1 MYHLRKQNENNK
13 KQDGKGQILVCA
25 PSNVAVDQ
33 LAEKISRTGL
43 KVVRMAAKSRE
54 ADGVTMKSVERLTL
68 HHMVRFYEGPGGKDL
83 RRYQLL
89 KDETGELVAKDLH
102 KYRAL
107 VRKVE
112 REILTEADVICC
124 TCVGAGDPR
133 LKDFRFH
140 QLLIDEST
148 QSMEAECLIPIVMG
162 VKQLVLVGDH
172 CQLGPV
178 VMCKKA
184 ANALLTR
191 SLFERLVWMGS
202 HRPKLLSLQYR
213 MHPALSEWPSVTF
226 YEGQLQNGVAEEAR
240 SLEHLPSLHAA
251 LFDGI
256 PMKFIISNGPEE
268 IAGGGTS
275 YLNRLEATMV
285 EKLVT
290 LMMKAGSLPEEIGV
304 ITPYQGQKS
313 HVSSHMILHGAMNRA
328 LYEEVE
334 VASVD
339 SFQGREKDFI
349 ILSCVRSNENQGIG
363 FLRDPR
369 RLNVALTRARYGVI
383 IIGNA
388 RLLMKNPLW
397 NTLLRHLSDREAI
410 LEGTSVQTLTLS
422 NIVIQEPRMPR
433 RQDEQTERERVEL
446 GVIHTNYRGMG
457 EGQNNPYQG
466 GVAQNQGSMAAFGYV
481 DSMRDMGRGWGDS
494 AYETMH
500 GVGAG
505 AMHAGG
511 PLTHNIHDMQ
521 VGKRE

>member
-1 MYHLRKQNENNK
+1 MCEPLSLVQGPPGTGKTLTSASIVYHLRKQNENNK

-304 ITPYQGQKS
+304 ITPYQGQKIPCQFPYDIAWCYES
-313 HVSSHMILHGAMNRA
+313 RTIRGSRGCLCGLFPGSRKGFYHPFLCKEQRKSRHRVLARSKASECRPHTRSLWCDHNR
-328 LYEEVE
+328 
-334 VASVD
+334 
-339 SFQGREKDFI
+339 Q
-349 ILSCVRSNENQGIG
+349 
-363 FLRDPR
+363 
-369 RLNVALTRARYGVI
+369 RAC
-383 IIGNA
+383 
-388 RLLMKNPLW
+388 L
-397 NTLLRHLSDREAI
+397 
-410 LEGTSVQTLTLS
+410 
-422 NIVIQEPRMPR
+422 
-433 RQDEQTERERVEL
+433 
-446 GVIHTNYRGMG
+446 
-457 EGQNNPYQG
+457 
-466 GVAQNQGSMAAFGYV
+466 
-481 DSMRDMGRGWGDS
+481 
-494 AYETMH
+494 
-500 GVGAG
+500 
-505 AMHAGG
+505 
-511 PLTHNIHDMQ
+511 
-521 VGKRE
+521 